1 MKFILSLTLFIN
13 VFYAQNDYPI
23 VLIHGFFGWGND
35 EMGNY
40 HYWGG
45 QKDIQKTLEENG
57 FTVFNVSVGPISS
70 NWDRV
75 V

>member
-1 MKFILSLTLFIN
+1 M
-13 VFYAQNDYPI
+13 VFL
-23 VLIHGFFGWGND
+23 VRGND

>member
-1 MKFILSLTLFIN
+1 M
-13 VFYAQNDYPI
+13 VFL
-23 VLIHGFFGWGND
+23 VGGND